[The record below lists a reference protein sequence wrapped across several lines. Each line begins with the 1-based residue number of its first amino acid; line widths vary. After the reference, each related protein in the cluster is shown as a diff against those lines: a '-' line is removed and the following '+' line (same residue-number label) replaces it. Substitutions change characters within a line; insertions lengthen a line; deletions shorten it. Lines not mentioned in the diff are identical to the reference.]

1 VFAYALTKRRNSLTH
16 PRRLNALNHRS
27 A

>member
-1 VFAYALTKRRNSLTH
+1 VFAYALTKRRNSLTQ